1 MAKTK
6 KLSPKY
12 QTWVDARKKFRLS
25 HAQIQMARELGLN
38 PNKFEKMANHRQET
52 WKLPIGE
59 YIEKLY
65 QKHFGRSQPE
75 NVRSIEESLK
85 VKKAKN
91 EARKQRKLAAKAQ
104 AEGNSS
110 QEEHPSDME
119 KAPTDDV
126 PR

>member
-12 QTWVDARKKFRLS
+12 QTWVDARKKFHLS

-38 PNKFEKMANHRQET
+38 PNKFGKMANHRQES

-59 YIEKLY
+59 YIEELY
-65 QKHFGRSQPE
+65 EKHFGRSQPE
-75 NVRSIEESLK
+75 NVGSIEEALK
-85 VKKAKN
+85 AKKARN
-91 EARKQRKLAAKAQ
+91 EARKQRKLASKDQ

-110 QEEHPSDME
+110 QQEHPAD
-119 KAPTDDV
+119 T
-126 PR
+126 